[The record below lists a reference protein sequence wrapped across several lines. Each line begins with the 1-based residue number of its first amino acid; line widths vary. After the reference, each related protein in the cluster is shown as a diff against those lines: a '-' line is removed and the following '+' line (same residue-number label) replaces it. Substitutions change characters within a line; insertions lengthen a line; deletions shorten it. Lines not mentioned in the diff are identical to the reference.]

1 MSERHSAIL
10 NVRPDV
16 YVALKAYREQYFP
29 EASLGAVASYLL
41 AVELELANVATLHM
55 VNKTLEGV
63 KNR

>member
-16 YVALKAYREQYFP
+16 YVALNAYREQYFP
-29 EASLGAVASYLL
+29 EASLAAVASYLL
-41 AVELELANVATLHM
+41 AVELELANMATLHL

-63 KNR
+63 RNR